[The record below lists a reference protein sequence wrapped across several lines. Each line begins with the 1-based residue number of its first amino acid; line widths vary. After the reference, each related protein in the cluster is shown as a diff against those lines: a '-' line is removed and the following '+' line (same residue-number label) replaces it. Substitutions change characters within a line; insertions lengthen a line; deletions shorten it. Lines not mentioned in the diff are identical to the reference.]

1 MKILKKLLRRWQFW
15 AALVVLVALF
25 LAPYQGSKQLSGS
38 TYGRGPDGYGA
49 WYAYMQKGGQKPEAK
64 PVGKGRLPIERWQK
78 NVGALPGQNVT
89 LLQIYPDWVPDRLSS
104 QLEAWVSKGNTLIR
118 LGVSSPISPAAF
130 RSVLSSRAGAVR
142 IETQR
147 RAIVETT
154 EPAPQRPGYSE
165 QSSGPAPEPA
175 ASLIAQPER
184 SPTLTLLGDQFG
196 AVVWGYKVGQG
207 RVIEASTPHL
217 AANAYQSAEGNFAF
231 LAELVKSTGQTVKI
245 DEYLHGY
252 RDPGP
257 NQSQSA
263 TKTKPGDLLA
273 YLAQTPL
280 LPIGVQSIILLLFLI
295 WAKNRR
301 FGAPVPLLPPQLD
314 NSEVYIQA
322 LSTVLQKAGSSELIL
337 ATVGKAEQQSIQR
350 TLGLG
355 EGLVDAETLTAAWTQ
370 QIGPPPAALQQF
382 LRTKDRARR
391 LSEPDLLKWLQSLK
405 QLRQQVQRH
414 KGGNLG

>member
-1 MKILKKLLRRWQFW
+1 
-15 AALVVLVALF
+15 VVLIALF

-49 WYAYMQKGGQKPEAK
+49 WYAYMQRGGHLAEQAA
-64 PVGKGRLPIERWQK
+64 GTAQWPIERWQK
-78 NVGALPGQNVT
+78 PVGALPGQDTT
-89 LLQIYPDWVPDRLSS
+89 LVQIYPDWVPDDLRSVGDHRLSG

-118 LGVSSPISPAAF
+118 LGVSNPTTKAPF
-130 RSVLSSRAGAVR
+130 RSTLSSRAGAVR

-147 RAIVETT
+147 RATVE
-154 EPAPQRPGYSE
+154 AADRPQRSGYSE
-165 QSSGPAPEPA
+165 QSSTAPDSS
-175 ASLIAQPER
+175 ASLVARTDGPPI
-184 SPTLTLLGDQFG
+184 LTLLGDRFG

-231 LAELVKSTGQTVKI
+231 LAELVQSTGQPVKI

-252 RDPGP
+252 RDPASSQG
-257 NQSQSA
+257 QSKA
-263 TKTKPGDLLA
+263 KTKPGDLLA

-280 LPIGVQSIILLLFLI
+280 LPIGVQTIILLLFLI

-301 FGAPVPLLPPQLD
+301 FGAPVPLLPPQID

-355 EGLVDAETLTAAWTQ
+355 EGLVDAEALTAAWTQ
-370 QIGPPPAALQQF
+370 QIGPPPPALQQF

-391 LSEPDLLKWLQSLK
+391 LSEPELLKWLQSLK
-405 QLRQQVQRH
+405 QLRQLVQRH
-414 KGGNLG
+414 RGGDFG